1 MYTVSSF
8 FQSRIGEG
16 VAATNFNMGSALH
29 KNLYALCVRCDQ
41 CCYKP
46 QQCLFVQAAAAVEEC
61 DLASPTACAKAIAV
75 AQATRRRCA
84 TEA

>member
-29 KNLYALCVRCDQ
+29 KNLYALVSVVISAVLCDNIFVFISPNNAYL
-41 CCYKP
+41 YKQP
-46 QQCLFVQAAAAVEEC
+46 LQ
-61 DLASPTACAKAIAV
+61 SKS
-75 AQATRRRCA
+75 ATLLRRLRA
-84 TEA
+84 LKL